1 MSYRLE
7 PDESV
12 AEGVRRIAQEQ
23 LQKALGE
30 MDDPDLGVHET
41 IHQIRK
47 RCKKL
52 RGLVRLVRPAVP
64 DLYDREN
71 TIFRDVA
78 RTVSDARDATA
89 YLEAYDAL
97 MTHFAEEVDR
107 SAFGPIRRTLTE
119 RRTALVERQD
129 VDERLAAFRETLVEA
144 QDRVQRWQI
153 SVDGYD
159 AVRDGLQKTYKRGWK
174 GQRRAYD
181 DPSDE
186 NFHEW
191 RKRAKYHRYHMKLLR
206 NLWDPLVNERRHK
219 LHDLTDLLG
228 DDHDLAEFK
237 SVIEEEPDVFGDLD
251 HLQAFLGLMD
261 RRRGEL
267 QARSRPLGLRVYAEE
282 PPALVE
288 RFGGYWRAWSEAQ
301 AQNAE
306 HAAPR
311 TLVAG

>member
-1 MSYRLE
+1 MSYRIE
-7 PDESV
+7 ADEMVPD
-12 AEGVRRIAQEQ
+12 GVRRIAEEQ
-23 LQKALGE
+23 IVKALDE
-30 MDDPDLGVHET
+30 IDDPELDVHEA
-41 IHQIRK
+41 IHQVRK

-52 RGLVRLVRPAVP
+52 RALVRLVRPVVP

-71 TIFRDVA
+71 TIFRDAA

-89 YLEAYDAL
+89 FLEAYDAL
-97 MTHFAEEVDR
+97 MAHYDDEVDR
-107 SAFGPIRRTLTE
+107 RAFGPIRRALT
-119 RRTALVERQD
+119 RRRAKLMERQN
-129 VDERLAAFRETLVEA
+129 VDARVDGLRETMVEA
-144 QDRVQRWQI
+144 RERVKTWTI
-153 SVDGYD
+153 PAEGYD
-159 AVRDGLQKTYKRGWK
+159 AVRDGLRKTYKRGWK
-174 GQRRAYD
+174 GLRRAYD
-181 DPSDE
+181 APSDE
-186 NFHEW
+186 AFHEW

-228 DDHDLAEFK
+228 DDHDLAELK
-237 SVIEEEPDVFGDLD
+237 SAIEEEPDMFGDLD

-282 PPALVE
+282 PSALVE

-301 AQNAE
+301 EQDAE
-306 HAAPR
+306 RAAPL